1 MNNAAM
7 GKLALELSKKLLV
20 ALATGAAS
28 MAVSGVM
35 NKLLDG
41 GFGAQKTI
49 TTTATPV
56 AEPAATETTN
66 VEEA

>member
-41 GFGAQKTI
+41 GFSAQKTI
-49 TTTATPV
+49 TTTATP
-56 AEPAATETTN
+56 AEPAATETTTN
-66 VEEA
+66 VDEA